1 MHVSLSCM
9 QKASLTAKHKDYN
22 GEYLWW
28 KLQYCG
34 SLTCLNKVPF
44 SSRRLFSIWG
54 MEMFT
59 WFKVTRVKTAAMTG
73 VSLEAP
79 ELPRRLN
86 KSCKPLI
93 VVERILFLNSPL
105 LRSLRN
111 EGPNWKSAFR
121 WIHLP
126 RHTPPFLHSPP
137 PLQACFSSF
146 HNSLTPHTH
155 ISPPLPSC
163 YPTPIRPTSYPLT
176 WGIQFVLHVSFLLRF
191 RFISCWLL
199 LINSLDIRQGGG
211 GETEERARE
220 TER

>member
-137 PLQACFSSF
+137 PLQACFSFLSQLSHAAHSYF
-146 HNSLTPHTH
+146 TTIAILLPHTY
-155 ISPPLPSC
+155 PPNL
-163 YPTPIRPTSYPLT
+163 IPLDLGNSICT
-176 WGIQFVLHVSFLLRF
+176 AC
-191 RFISCWLL
+191 FISTQ
-199 LINSLDIRQGGG
+199 I
-211 GETEERARE
+211 
-220 TER
+220 